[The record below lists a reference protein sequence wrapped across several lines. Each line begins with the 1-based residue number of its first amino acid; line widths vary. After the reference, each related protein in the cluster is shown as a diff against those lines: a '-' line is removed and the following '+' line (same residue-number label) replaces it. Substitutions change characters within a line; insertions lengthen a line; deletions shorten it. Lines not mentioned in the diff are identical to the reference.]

1 MHTRC
6 AYSGGMTRQSKM
18 RPVFSRLHAATLARA
33 TTTADLAALL
43 AEADAFPERHRLSE
57 GAVYTSACRR
67 YLLETGRQWREE
79 TVTTASTTWTSSD
92 HRPRLNT
99 DTGEWRCSCGVRGH
113 ADDPAKG
120 HAEHR
125 AGVTLTV

>member
-1 MHTRC
+1 MPALC
-6 AYSGGMTRQSKM
+6 AYSRGMTRQSKM

-33 TTTADLAALL
+33 TSIGDLATLL
-43 AEADAFPERHRLSE
+43 AEADAFPDRHRLSE

-79 TVTTASTTWTSSD
+79 TITTASTTWTSSD

-99 DTGEWRCSCGVRGH
+99 DTGEWRCSCGARGT
-113 ADDPAKG
+113 DTDPAKA
-120 HAEHR
+120 HNSHVT
-125 AGVTLTV
+125 GVTLA